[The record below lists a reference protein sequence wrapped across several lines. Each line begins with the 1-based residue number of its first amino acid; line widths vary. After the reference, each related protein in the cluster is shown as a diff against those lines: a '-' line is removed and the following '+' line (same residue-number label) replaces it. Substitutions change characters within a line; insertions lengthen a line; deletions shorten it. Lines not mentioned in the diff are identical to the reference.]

1 MLKYYP
7 LKQLLPCC
15 TKLPFTASQYFGKP
29 KKKKECAY
37 INVYT
42 QLSWKICSLMFTL
55 IIHTFLKLRRHLR
68 LSQIREWLAIGTIL
82 KCNNN
87 NINVHL

>member
-29 KKKKECAY
+29 KKKRMCLHKCLYA
-37 INVYT
+37 
-42 QLSWKICSLMFTL
+42 
-55 IIHTFLKLRRHLR
+55 IILENLF
-68 LSQIREWLAIGTIL
+68 
-82 KCNNN
+82 
-87 NINVHL
+87 INVHVNYTHVFKIEATP